1 MTAPTPQK
9 TAQKVNK
16 VLNEFGR
23 SPLHGT
29 VLANPKSLNA
39 SPEIVLAMVLDA
51 VIKARPISHELTQ
64 KTLRRLIEADY
75 HNIDVLYK
83 STWQDRT
90 IVLQE
95 GSYNRFREQC
105 ATNLGELAKLIVERY
120 DGDLNNLLKL
130 ADGKIHK
137 VRILMKEVRGMG
149 DVAVEVFFNNVQSV
163 WPSIA
168 PCLDSRSLKTA
179 DEIGIG
185 TDLDEI
191 YNALEQDPIR
201 MSWFANGLSEVRLE
215 KRKEVVEEL

>member
-1 MTAPTPQK
+1 MSGHKPKEA
-9 TAQKVNK
+9 AQKINK

-29 VLANPKSLNA
+29 VLADPNSLNA

-64 KTLRRLIEADY
+64 KTLRKLIEADY
-75 HNIDVLYK
+75 HEIDVLSK

-90 IVLQE
+90 MVLQE
-95 GSYNRFREQC
+95 GGYNRFREQC
-105 ATNLGELAKLIVERY
+105 ATNLGELAKLVVERY
-120 DGDLNNLLKL
+120 G
-130 ADGKIHK
+130 GP
-137 VRILMKEVRGMG
+137 GTG

-168 PCLDSRSLKTA
+168 PCLDSRNLKIA

-191 YNALEQDPIR
+191 YNTLEQDPMR
-201 MSWFANGLSEVRLE
+201 MSQFANGLSEVRLE
-215 KRKEVVEEL
+215 KRQGVIEEV

>member
-1 MTAPTPQK
+1 MSGHKPKEAAQK
-9 TAQKVNK
+9 TNK
-16 VLNEFGR
+16 VMNEFGR

-29 VLANPKSLNA
+29 VLADPNSLNA

-64 KTLRRLIEADY
+64 KTLRKLIEADY
-75 HNIDVLYK
+75 HEIDVLSK

-90 IVLQE
+90 MVLQE
-95 GSYNRFREQC
+95 GGYNRFREQC
-105 ATNLGELAKLIVERY
+105 ATNLGELAKLVVERY

-137 VRILMKEVRGMG
+137 ARILMKEVRGMG

-168 PCLDSRSLKTA
+168 PCLDSRNLKIA

-191 YNALEQDPIR
+191 YNTLEQDPMR
-201 MSWFANGLSEVRLE
+201 MSQFANGLSEVRLE
-215 KRKEVVEEL
+215 KRQGVIEEV